1 MRDHVRAVLHQTGGN
16 ISQTAATLGIARN
29 TLRSHMKRLGL
40 RPGGVPPDPR
50 TRQAP
55 ADSAL
60 PSPEESAGVPAVEA
74 TPVSAAGVVSFRWER
89 RLITVLGAVLTG
101 PEETAPFE
109 FGPALERLVGKLRSL
124 GARLHELA
132 PDRIVAVF

>member
-40 RPGGVPPDPR
+40 RPGGGPPDPR
-50 TRQAP
+50 TRPAP

-60 PSPEESAGVPAVEA
+60 PPLEESAGVPAVEA
-74 TPVSAAGVVSFRWER
+74 TPVSAAGGVLFCLGG
-89 RLITVLGAVLTG
+89 RLITVFRGG
-101 PEETAPFE
+101 PTCSE
-109 FGPALERLVGKLRSL
+109 
-124 GARLHELA
+124 
-132 PDRIVAVF
+132 